1 MQPAKL
7 WRKAMAG
14 ENIAAPKKL
23 RTKDLKDGMR
33 FTDTVFI
40 DKRNI
45 LVGPNAPIKQKDIE
59 RLLKWGIN
67 ELETSGEL
75 ITEDTPPDV
84 LDLSKKQDEKL
95 ASAVKAELEK
105 LGAAPADPAATKKQ
119 RAPDTGAYVKRDCS
133 IQRSLKEYYHSWLD
147 DIDRMY
153 QLAVDDYD
161 IDKNDSIR
169 IAGEILEK
177 VRAERDAL
185 VNLMKKGKKRTYLA
199 VHGVNVAIY
208 AAMLGNRLDM
218 RDMDLL
224 HFILGCL
231 FIDIGMVKVPLSL
244 FAKESKPNPEELRNI
259 RAHPVYGYKILVQDN
274 GFPKEVGLVAL
285 EHHERTNG
293 SGYPRKLSVN
303 QISAFGRIAAIL
315 DTYEA
320 MTSQRSY
327 REEYISH
334 EAMRNVVA
342 LGQANFDKQYLAIFL
357 REIGV
362 YPVGTY
368 VRLNNNIIAL
378 VVAAN
383 PSAPMRP
390 EIKIL
395 LDEFGDPVNQTEIIR
410 LAQENDLTITKALNE
425 KEKQALEI
433 S

>member
-1 MQPAKL
+1 
-7 WRKAMAG
+7 MAD
-14 ENIAAPKKL
+14 ENIATTMKKL

-33 FTDTVFI
+33 FTETVFI

-67 ELETSGEL
+67 ELETNGEL
-75 ITEDTPPDV
+75 ITDESGPGDT
-84 LDLSKKQDEKL
+84 EKL
-95 ASAVKAELEK
+95 ASVVNAELQK
-105 LGAAPADPAATKKQ
+105 LGAAPASSDKKKQ
-119 RAPDTGAYVKRDCS
+119 DAPDVGAYVKRDCS
-133 IQRSLKEYYHSWLD
+133 IPRNLKGYYQSWLD
-147 DIDRMY
+147 DIDQMY
-153 QLAVDDYD
+153 VLAVDDYALD
-161 IDKNDSIR
+161 RADSIR
-169 IAGEILEK
+169 VASEIIEK
-177 VRAERDAL
+177 VQTERDAL
-185 VNLMKKGKKRTYLA
+185 VSLMRKGKKRTYLA

-208 AAMLGNRLDM
+208 AAMLGSRLEMHDQ
-218 RDMDLL
+218 DLL
-224 HFILGCL
+224 HFVLGCI

-259 RAHPVYGYKILVQDN
+259 RAHPVHGYKILVQDN

-285 EHHERTNG
+285 EHHERING
-293 SGYPRKLSVN
+293 SGYPRKLIEN
-303 QISAFGRIAAIL
+303 QVSSFGRIAAIL

-320 MTSQRSY
+320 MTNQRSY

-378 VVAAN
+378 VVATD
-383 PSAPMRP
+383 PSSPMRP
-390 EIKIL
+390 ELKIL
-395 LDEFGDPVNQTEIIR
+395 LDEFGDPVNHTEIIR
-410 LAQENDLTITKALNE
+410 LVQENDLTITKALNE
-425 KEKQALEI
+425 KEKQELF
-433 S
+433 